1 VRERVNQ
8 FFHVLLPLRPRMC
21 TGDAGNDAFSLDSL
35 TSTPWV
41 SPPVPLSV
49 ISPTE
54 TEETSRSRDSRARL
68 MGRGRL
74 SSDVS
79 LLSAQSSPKSS
90 ARRLVPLYPCEQTV
104 GPPSPKPLGGRLLQV
119 NISLNSSSSAWRLC
133 SSLTVAASAARR
145 SSSCRSSLD
154 RGKGMTNLLL
164 A

>member
-1 VRERVNQ
+1 MKQ
-8 FFHVLLPLRPRMC
+8 SFHVLFPVRPRMC

-79 LLSAQSSPKSS
+79 LLLSAQSSPKSS
-90 ARRLVPLYPCEQTV
+90 ARRLVPLYPCGQTV
-104 GPPSPKPLGGRLLQV
+104 GPPSPKPLAGRLLRV